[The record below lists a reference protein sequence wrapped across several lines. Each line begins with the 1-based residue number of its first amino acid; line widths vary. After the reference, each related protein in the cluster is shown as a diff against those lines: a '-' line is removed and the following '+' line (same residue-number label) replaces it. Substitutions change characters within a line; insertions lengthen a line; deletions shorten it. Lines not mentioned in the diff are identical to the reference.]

1 MPIKADYHLHSYF
14 SGDSQ
19 APMAEMI
26 KRAVSLGFTE
36 MCFTEHMD
44 IGFPVSKDWSAGAFE
59 VNTDAYLSELFKCR
73 REFAARIKVR
83 FGIELG
89 LQPDLSRQ
97 IAAYA
102 KSYDFDFIIGSTHV
116 VNHKDPGYPSYYEGI
131 STEEGYRAYFQ
142 EIFNSIRT
150 FENFDIYGHIDYVI
164 RYSKEKD
171 TNYCY
176 DRYADLFD
184 RIIDVLVENGKGIE
198 INTGGLDKG
207 LKEQHP
213 CTEFLR
219 RYRKRGGEIITVG
232 SDAHRPEDIGRHFNR
247 AADVLKECGFGYYCT
262 FEKRM
267 PIFHKL

>member
-19 APMAEMI
+19 APMKEMI
-26 KRAVSLGFTE
+26 RQAVSLGFTE

-44 IGFPVSKDWSAGAFE
+44 IGFPVSAESPAGLFE
-59 VNTDAYLSELFKCR
+59 VNTDSYLYELLQCR
-73 REFAARIKVR
+73 REFSDRIRIR

-97 IAAYA
+97 IAACA
-102 KSYDFDFIIGSTHV
+102 NSYDFDFIIGSTHLV
-116 VNHKDPGYPSYYEGI
+116 KHKDPGSLSYYDGI
-131 STEEGYRAYFQ
+131 TTEEGYRAYFQ
-142 EIFNSIRT
+142 EILDSLRT
-150 FENFDIYGHIDYVI
+150 FSNFDIYGHIDYVI

-171 TNYCY
+171 ANYCY

-184 RIIDVLVENGKGIE
+184 RIIDTLVENGKGIE
-198 INTGGLDKG
+198 VNTGGLDKG

-219 RYRKRGGEIITVG
+219 RYRKKGGEIITVG
-232 SDAHRPEDIGRHFNR
+232 SDAHRPADIGRHFDR
-247 AADVLKECGFGYYCT
+247 AADALKECGFDYYCT
-262 FEKRM
+262 FENRM
-267 PIFHKL
+267 PIYHKI

>member
-1 MPIKADYHLHSYF
+1 MPIQADYHLHSYF

-19 APMAEMI
+19 APMEDMI
-26 KRAVSLGFTE
+26 QRAVSLGFTE

-44 IGFPVSKDWSAGAFE
+44 IGFPVSEEYPAGLFE
-59 VNTDAYLSELFKCR
+59 VNIDSYLYELLKYRRQFSDA
-73 REFAARIKVR
+73 IKLR

-97 IAAYA
+97 IAACA
-102 KSYDFDFIIGSTHV
+102 KSHGFDFIIGSTHV
-116 VNHKDPGYPSYYEGI
+116 VNHKDPGFPSYYEGI
-131 STEEGYRAYFQ
+131 TTEEGYRAYFQ
-142 EIFNSIRT
+142 EILNSVRS
-150 FENFDIYGHIDYVI
+150 FENYDIYGHIDYVI

-171 TNYCY
+171 ANYCY
-176 DRYADLFD
+176 DRYADIFD
-184 RIIDVLVENGKGIE
+184 RIIDALVENGKGIE

-219 RYRKRGGEIITVG
+219 RYRKKGGEIITVG
-232 SDAHRPEDIGRHFNR
+232 SDAHRPEDIGRHFDR
-247 AADVLKECGFGYYCT
+247 AADVLKECGFDYYCT

-267 PIFHKL
+267 PIYHRL